1 MNSIITKVNT
11 LVEALSYIQ
20 QFRGKTVVIKYGG
33 SAMVDRELSH
43 TIMQDIV
50 LLKYVGVNPILVH
63 GGGPSISQM
72 LKDLGIETKFYDGLR
87 ITDEATMEVVE
98 MVLAGKINIS
108 IVTQIN
114 QVGGYGV
121 GISGK
126 DANLIQVKKFTGT
139 DMDYGYVGE
148 ITKINHEML
157 NILTKAE
164 YIPVIAPIGIGDD
177 GKSYN
182 VNADIAAGEIAA
194 AMGAEKLIFLTDT
207 DGVLLEPEDPKS
219 VISVLPAKTA
229 DKLISSGT
237 ISNGMIPKVQSSL
250 KAVRAG
256 VSSSHIINGT
266 VEHPLLLEI
275 FTSDG
280 IGTMVTP

>member
-1 MNSIITKVNT
+1 MIILNSIITKVNT

-164 YIPVIAPIGIGDD
+164 YIPVIAPIGIGMMENPITLMPTSPRE
-177 GKSYN
+177 KSPQRWVLKN
-182 VNADIAAGEIAA
+182 LFFL
-194 AMGAEKLIFLTDT
+194 LILMEFY
-207 DGVLLEPEDPKS
+207 
-219 VISVLPAKTA
+219 
-229 DKLISSGT
+229 
-237 ISNGMIPKVQSSL
+237 
-250 KAVRAG
+250 
-256 VSSSHIINGT
+256 
-266 VEHPLLLEI
+266 
-275 FTSDG
+275 
-280 IGTMVTP
+280 